1 MPDLGISEIIAIAS
15 LVAGA
20 ASTGVSVYEA
30 GQQRDAQKDLLKQ
43 QQQQAAQAELV
54 QKQKALATAGAQSQ
68 SQTGGSLTGAAG
80 QSFADILAGYAGLQG
95 SQGGSTNSPQA
106 NAVSSNNQS
115 QNPLET
121 LLAALKGGQQQQSS
135 SGDFSGG
142 VAPPP
147 PPNQNKF
154 NLSQLNLG

>member
-30 GQQRDAQKDLLKQ
+30 GQQRDAQKDLLQKQ
-43 QQQQAAQAELV
+43 QQQQAQAELV

-106 NAVSSNNQS
+106 NAVSSNNQ
-115 QNPLET
+115 NPLES
-121 LLAALKGGQQQQSS
+121 LLSALKGGQQQQSS

-147 PPNQNKF
+147 PPNQQRF